1 MNMKKEL
8 IKYSKF
14 VVLCI
19 MLMACKKTFL
29 NKKSSSNISVPSS
42 IEELNLLLIN
52 KADIAKSPAIGE
64 LSADDYYMTTDAWS
78 SQYLPYFANCYVWAR
93 DIWEGGTGIADWNV
107 PYTQILYAN
116 VVIDRLPAIERTAA
130 NAADYDDL
138 RARALFLRSWS
149 FFDLSQ
155 IFAPPYDEKTASTD
169 LGIPLRITANIGAPT
184 FRASV
189 KDTYARIISDLQESR
204 RLIQLDK
211 SPINGYLPSK
221 AAVYGLLARVYLSM
235 RDYKLA
241 GNYADSALMIKS
253 NLIDFNTLSTT
264 SKIPITTS
272 HPESVYQNFFVP
284 ANPLT
289 YVTTSQGYSIDS
301 TLYSS
306 YTDNDLR
313 KIIFFSPSGK
323 YINKKRGYSG
333 GTINSNGIA
342 TDELYLTRSEC
353 AARTGNAERAIADL
367 NFLLVNRW
375 KTGTFVPLSGLQGKA
390 LLDKILLERRKEL
403 VFRGLRWNDLR
414 RLNKEGYN
422 IILKRNISDR
432 VFILEPNDIRY
443 TLPIPPDVIALSG
456 IEQNKR

>member
-19 MLMACKKTFL
+19 MVMACKKTFL
-29 NKKSSSNISVPSS
+29 DKKSSSNISVPSS
-42 IEELNLLLIN
+42 IEDLNLLLIN
-52 KADIAKSPAIGE
+52 KSDIAKSPAIGE
-64 LSADDYYMTTDAWS
+64 LSSDDYYMTTEAWS
-78 SQYLPYFANCYVWAR
+78 SQFRPYFSNCYVWAK
-93 DIWEGGTGIADWNV
+93 DIWEGGTGISDWNV
-107 PYTQILYAN
+107 PYTQVLYAN
-116 VVIDRLPAIERTAA
+116 VVIGRLAAIERTAA
-130 NAADYDDL
+130 NAKDYDDL

-149 FFDLSQ
+149 FFDLAQ
-155 IFAPPYDEKTASTD
+155 IFAPPYDGQTAKTD
-169 LGIPLRITANIGAPT
+169 LGIPLRLTADIGAKT
-184 FRASV
+184 VRASV
-189 KDTYARIISDLQESR
+189 SDTYSRIIADLLESR
-204 RLIQLDK
+204 RLIKLDS

-221 AAVYGLLARVYLSM
+221 ASVYGLLARVYLSM
-235 RDYKLA
+235 REYKIA
-241 GNYADSALMIKS
+241 GNYADSALMIKG

-264 SKIPITTS
+264 SKIPLTTD
-272 HPESVYQNFFVP
+272 HAESVYQNFFVP
-284 ANPLT
+284 ANPLI
-289 YVTTSQGYSIDS
+289 YVVTSQGYSIDS
-301 TLYSS
+301 TLYAS

-313 KIIFFSPSGK
+313 RAIFFSPSGK

-333 GTINSNGIA
+333 GTIISNGIA

-353 AARTGNAERAIADL
+353 AARTGDTERAIADL

-375 KTGTFVPLSGLQGKA
+375 RTGTFVPLSGLQGKA

-422 IILKRNISDR
+422 IILKRNISDK